1 MYKCTPNRLKQMEK
15 AAVTDIQNGGIVFM
29 CSRCCS
35 RTETI
40 SHAVKE
46 LDLSSKKLGDNG
58 VTKIANALKVN
69 WH

>member
-1 MYKCTPNRLKQMEK
+1 MAE
-15 AAVTDIQNGGIVFM
+15 AAVTAIQNGGIVFM

-40 SHAVKE
+40 SHAAKE
-46 LDLSSKKLGDNG
+46 LNLSGKRLGNDG
-58 VTKIANALKVN
+58 VIKIANALKVN